1 MNIVSLS
8 GLVEKI
14 EGKLVLLI
22 PLEVGGADLAQCAW
36 GIGENEGRK
45 PEAHYSGVAC
55 QHTRYW
61 KAL

>member
-22 PLEVGGADLAQCAW
+22 PLEVGGAELAQCAR
-36 GIGENEGRK
+36 GIGEI
-45 PEAHYSGVAC
+45 
-55 QHTRYW
+55 
-61 KAL
+61 